1 MADGD
6 GDDAETLA
14 ERLARSLDGVADDA
28 RAAAAP
34 PRRGRRARRLRGG
47 PGLRRL
53 GDGRGRRRARV
64 VRRLLGGGAPRRRR
78 RAVVSSA
85 ILAERDA
92 EIAALKATVAAGA
105 DAAAERDVLAD
116 AREPG
121 VGAQAR
127 PGADAAEGRNGA
139 LEAQVAALASSAD
152 PADDTTL
159 RLRVAEL
166 EARNS
171 TLEAQAR
178 RTRTLWRA
186 GEASAL
192 QRRVDELAPLLAAE
206 QEARAA
212 DVARLQGELERKTA
226 DLETEARRV
235 ASEAESVERDK
246 GEQVAEL
253 EELRTSRRRLT
264 RRTSEFSQTMK
275 TLFAI
280 SDHIHDELV
289 AGDDLCDDDDAKLG
303 MMQQLLPVKV
313 EELVAQRVT
322 EAAASSAPTGDVA
335 ALEAKLAA
343 AEAALREN
351 QSADAAALEQKLA
364 AAEAARDAAQKEA
377 DGAIEGREES
387 LRQLAADADGA
398 AEEAARAAAALA
410 EAREPLERVT
420 AERDAAVDDVRTVYA
435 DFQELQAQAQAM
447 YGELEAA
454 RAQLAASASAPA
466 TPGPFDGGAAPA
478 GPSTPPGFGGRA
490 RPLRRAAGRLVAA
503 AEEAE
508 TDRKYRKRDSLRA
521 FENAVKKLEA
531 AEASAA
537 EKQRAIDALEA
548 GAEAAASRI
557 AELEAAQRP
566 VFDAAAALPGFPRR
580 RPPRPLRRR
589 RRARRRPSTPAGEPA
604 PDLKEALSIVESALE
619 DATAEKQALEDSL
632 RSDLDAALRSPR
644 RGARGEGGREAG
656 PRGFAA
662 RGPRRGPRGA
672 RVARRGPR
680 GDAQGQALPQA
691 GLAAHNNAIKKL
703 EATEAERDA
712 GLEAVAALEARLAQA
727 AADLQ
732 AAQLPAPAHQRSLS
746 TAEGAYAGARFDAPA
761 PGAFD
766 APAPVDASGAFDAPA
781 PGAFDAPAPGAF
793 DAGRIR
799 ADGLRRAGPL
809 RRAGA
814 RRRGGPFD
822 APGDAALRAELA
834 EALHPAQLALRQTE
848 VAEAHAKAATLE
860 TELAAARQA
869 IDASAHR
876 RTSEDERLFSK
887 TEVEI
892 KTAELARVTALYEQA
907 AEASKQLADEF
918 ESRSLACRC
927 AEETRDAAIATR
939 SAGPKSN
946 LQPDFN
952 MRVKQ
957 VVDDY
962 NALRAE
968 LERSAAASRE
978 TEHALTQ
985 RALDLEAELA
995 AARGAAVDLDVLAK
1009 ATAALEAS
1017 EASAEDARAER
1028 DAAVKARADA
1038 SERYETSMQAL
1049 TAQQEEF
1056 ASALRDAIAQARDA
1070 GDALDDERARFEAE
1084 KKASREEL
1092 RALERRLADQEVL
1105 KLTQDLADA
1114 RAAAQ
1119 RRTAS
1124 ESSQFAADLAEAKE
1138 ALKAA
1143 RSEAVAAKAAE
1154 ATLTA
1159 SLEKA
1164 REKEEA
1170 LSKRL
1175 SDVVDEFHVA
1185 KKRLQAGDDG
1195 ASVLSQDND
1204 RLRRLKESLESDVA
1218 DARKVS
1224 AALEAAVASL
1234 EAKLE
1239 STCDALRSE
1248 AARDLE
1254 AAREGFEAQTRQLAA
1269 EHDAT
1274 VGAFQETLEETEAQR
1289 KTWED
1294 RAKKTKARLKALE
1307 ADGDDARAL
1316 DAEALEALRLSSVED
1331 AERVEALERSND
1343 KLARELAQVKAD
1355 NEATA
1360 RDELRFQEH
1369 RVAEADAR
1377 RGATADVARRVA
1389 AIDLELAASQEAAA
1403 TSARLEEA
1411 AKAAAEEQLEVAR
1424 ARGDEIEQSL
1434 EDAETARDAEA
1445 EHRESTEAMWEEHMT
1460 APRATRSASTPR
1472 RSACASSSRP
1482 RRRPRVTRASGWRR
1496 SRPSSETRR
1505 SLELSR
1511 AEPDDLRA
1519 KLEEAEAAADEAEM
1533 LWEERGADLEALEQE
1548 RDALLEA
1555 ARRRSGETGLTGEE
1569 ADAAMDELAADLE
1582 LAEERA
1588 RAAEDRLAEL
1598 QAARD
1603 SGDDDVAAMEQEV
1616 LDRMLRA
1623 SRASFEDAPRPSA
1636 ADLDRV
1642 RAAEARGGAG
1652 RELEDASAPQLEE
1665 SLEAS
1670 ELDRLHGEFEAE
1682 QRLKDDLEGQDKGAT
1697 FPNFKGSS
1705 RFG

>member
-1 MADGD
+1 MDQARADLRA
-6 GDDAETLA
+6 AEMPTPTHQ
-14 ERLARSLDGVADDA
+14 RSLSTVEGAYAGV
-28 RAAAAP
+28 P
-34 PRRGRRARRLRGG
+34 
-47 PGLRRL
+47 
-53 GDGRGRRRARV
+53 
-64 VRRLLGGGAPRRRR
+64 
-78 RAVVSSA
+78 
-85 ILAERDA
+85 
-92 EIAALKATVAAGA
+92 AGA
-105 DAAAERDVLAD
+105 FGGDAPDL
-116 AREPG
+116 
-121 VGAQAR
+121 QI
-127 PGADAAEGRNGA
+127 
-139 LEAQVAALASSAD
+139 
-152 PADDTTL
+152 
-159 RLRVAEL
+159 RVAEL
-166 EARNS
+166 EA
-171 TLEAQAR
+171 
-178 RTRTLWRA
+178 
-186 GEASAL
+186 
-192 QRRVDELAPLLAAE
+192 ELARAKAA
-206 QEARAA
+206 
-212 DVARLQGELERKTA
+212 
-226 DLETEARRV
+226 
-235 ASEAESVERDK
+235 
-246 GEQVAEL
+246 
-253 EELRTSRRRLT
+253 
-264 RRTSEFSQTMK
+264 F
-275 TLFAI
+275 
-280 SDHIHDELV
+280 
-289 AGDDLCDDDDAKLG
+289 
-303 MMQQLLPVKV
+303 P
-313 EELVAQRVT
+313 
-322 EAAASSAPTGDVA
+322 
-335 ALEAKLAA
+335 
-343 AEAALREN
+343 
-351 QSADAAALEQKLA
+351 
-364 AAEAARDAAQKEA
+364 
-377 DGAIEGREES
+377 
-387 LRQLAADADGA
+387 ADAD
-398 AEEAARAAAALA
+398 
-410 EAREPLERVT
+410 V
-420 AERDAAVDDVRTVYA
+420 
-435 DFQELQAQAQAM
+435 Q
-447 YGELEAA
+447 
-454 RAQLAASASAPA
+454 
-466 TPGPFDGGAAPA
+466 
-478 GPSTPPGFGGRA
+478 
-490 RPLRRAAGRLVAA
+490 
-503 AEEAE
+503 
-508 TDRKYRKRDSLRA
+508 
-521 FENAVKKLEA
+521 
-531 AEASAA
+531 
-537 EKQRAIDALEA
+537 
-548 GAEAAASRI
+548 
-557 AELEAAQRP
+557 
-566 VFDAAAALPGFPRR
+566 
-580 RPPRPLRRR
+580 
-589 RRARRRPSTPAGEPA
+589 
-604 PDLKEALSIVESALE
+604 SI
-619 DATAEKQALEDSL
+619 
-632 RSDLDAALRSPR
+632 R
-644 RGARGEGGREAG
+644 
-656 PRGFAA
+656 
-662 RGPRRGPRGA
+662 
-672 RVARRGPR
+672 
-680 GDAQGQALPQA
+680 
-691 GLAAHNNAIKKL
+691 
-703 EATEAERDA
+703 
-712 GLEAVAALEARLAQA
+712 
-727 AADLQ
+727 
-732 AAQLPAPAHQRSLS
+732 
-746 TAEGAYAGARFDAPA
+746 
-761 PGAFD
+761 
-766 APAPVDASGAFDAPA
+766 
-781 PGAFDAPAPGAF
+781 
-793 DAGRIR
+793 
-799 ADGLRRAGPL
+799 
-809 RRAGA
+809 
-814 RRRGGPFD
+814 
-822 APGDAALRAELA
+822 
-834 EALHPAQLALRQTE
+834 AQLALRQTE

-876 RTSEDERLFSK
+876 RTSEDEHLFSK

-927 AEETRDAAIATR
+927 AEETRDAAIA
-939 SAGPKSN
+939 
-946 LQPDFN
+946 D
-952 MRVKQ
+952 VKQ

-995 AARGAAVDLDVLAK
+995 AARGAPVDLDVLAK

-1056 ASALRDAIAQARDA
+1056 AAALRDAIAQARDA

-1084 KKASREEL
+1084 KKASRDEL
-1092 RALERRLADQEVL
+1092 RALERRLADVDLSAVAAEEKLCDAKRSALTSQQEVL

-1254 AAREGFEAQTRQLAA
+1254 AAREGFEAQTRQLTA

-1355 NEATA
+1355 NDATA

-1377 RGATADVARRVA
+1377 ADAAERETADVARRVA

-1403 TSARLEEA
+1403 TSARSAATLEARCAELELDARRAARAKEDALEEAA
-1411 AKAAAEEQLEVAR
+1411 AKAAALEEQLEVAR

-1460 APRATRSASTPR
+1460 AAAGYQERLDAAEKRVRELEQAKAAPACDEGERLATLEAEL
-1472 RSACASSSRP
+1472 
-1482 RRRPRVTRASGWRR
+1482 
-1496 SRPSSETRR
+1496 SETRR
-1505 SLELSR
+1505 SLELSL
-1511 AEPDDLRA
+1511 AEPEDLRA

-1533 LWEERGADLEALEQE
+1533 LWEERGADLEALEKE

-1616 LDRMLRA
+1616 VLEELAADLDAERRQRALAESRSAELDRMLRA

-1642 RAAEARGGAG
+1642 RAAEARADALG
-1652 RELEDASAPQLEE
+1652 RELEEARVRASQLEE

-1682 QRLKDDLEGQDKGAT
+1682 QRLKDDLEGLARPSRTPPRTPNRSPRAATTPEHWQTAICARSEAEAAELEGLDDEWRGLEEEHNDLLALLAQQELEKNALADFLRKRVGPGAVDDVRRSAEGECVHRYGLYVDYANEGQLEGLEDDLRRHDAAASLDDVAMDLYRRGE
-1697 FPNFKGSS
+1697 PAH
-1705 RFG
+1705 